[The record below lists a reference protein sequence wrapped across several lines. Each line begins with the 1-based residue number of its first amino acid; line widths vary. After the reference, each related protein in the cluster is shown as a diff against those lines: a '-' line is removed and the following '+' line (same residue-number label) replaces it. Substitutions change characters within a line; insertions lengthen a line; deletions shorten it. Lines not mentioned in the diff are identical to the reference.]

1 MHSSLCIPGA
11 LEQRF
16 CISIPV
22 HSTQQLLLTEKTLRA
37 RTAWLLALT
46 SSALALSGCSAPA
59 PTPTTQAPTNTTRNT
74 AVGAAVGAV
83 AGAGVAHATGGKAAV
98 GAVAGAAVGGTVAY
112 LWSRNMERQRL
123 ELERATKGTGVKVS
137 RTDDNRLKMV
147 FPADI
152 TFNSHSAELQPQAR
166 TLLSRFADSL
176 KRHPTTHVLIVGHAD
191 SSGGP
196 HINDPLSKDR
206 ANAARNYIFQQKVMG
221 PRIQTEGRGAREPVA
236 SNDTPAGRAKNRRV
250 EVFVMEQRR

>member
-1 MHSSLCIPGA
+1 M
-11 LEQRF
+11 
-16 CISIPV
+16 
-22 HSTQQLLLTEKTLRA
+22 RA
-37 RTAWLLALT
+37 RTVWLLALT
-46 SSALALSGCSAPA
+46 SSALALSGCSAPPPSSQS
-59 PTPTTQAPTNTTRNT
+59 PTPTTRNT
-74 AVGAAVGAV
+74 VVGAGVGAV
-83 AGAGVAHATGGKAAV
+83 AGAGIAHATGGKAAV

-112 LWSRNMERQRL
+112 LWSKNMERQRL

-137 RTDDNRLKMV
+137 RTDDNRLKLV

-152 TFNSHSAELQPQAR
+152 TFSSHSAALKPQAR
-166 TLLSRFADSL
+166 TVLNRFADSL
-176 KRHPTTHVLIVGHAD
+176 KRHPTTQVLIVGHAD

-221 PRIQTEGRGAREPVA
+221 PRIRTEGQGANQPVA

-250 EVFVMEQRR
+250 EIFVMEQRG